1 MHCTI
6 HELSLNDSP
15 RTDGVCLFPARRPTP
30 LRVDRKRA
38 LPQRAGKCCPIGRED
53 PFTGRTPERVTPC
66 NPSSGGIGGMHDAEH
81 FGRRNIERSDM
92 IAQGT
97 GPIPAAGVPSASPA
111 PEGGCKRSDSGAKGG
126 GDTASISH
134 TAAALTHSGLL
145 DDLFGFEPAV
155 SGRYTLREI
164 ELHARRFLSKFN
176 SDFRSLLREKG
187 VGLDTPIELGHASD
201 GSVMVTNDHSHR
213 NAIEAIFAER
223 PELRNEYTKI
233 TSMLTLV
240 EHARKA
246 GAFHQAY
253 REDPRAAAARYASLF
268 TSSASVGI
276 RISEHGTDIV
286 LHRRTRRSG

>member
-6 HELSLNDSP
+6 HELSLIDSP

-145 DDLFGFEPAV
+145 DDLFGFEPADTH
-155 SGRYTLREI
+155 SER
-164 ELHARRFLSKFN
+164 SN
-176 SDFRSLLREKG
+176 SI
-187 VGLDTPIELGHASD
+187 P
-201 GSVMVTNDHSHR
+201 
-213 NAIEAIFAER
+213 
-223 PELRNEYTKI
+223 
-233 TSMLTLV
+233 
-240 EHARKA
+240 
-246 GAFHQAY
+246 GAFSRNSTAIS
-253 REDPRAAAARYASLF
+253 DPFSGKRA
-268 TSSASVGI
+268 SAS
-276 RISEHGTDIV
+276 
-286 LHRRTRRSG
+286 TRRSSWDTHPTAASW

>member
-1 MHCTI
+1 MQTVGFGSEGRRRHGFHFTHCCSAHT
-6 HELSLNDSP
+6 
-15 RTDGVCLFPARRPTP
+15 
-30 LRVDRKRA
+30 LR
-38 LPQRAGKCCPIGRED
+38 
-53 PFTGRTPERVTPC
+53 
-66 NPSSGGIGGMHDAEH
+66 SSGRPVRLRA
-81 FGRRNIERSDM
+81 
-92 IAQGT
+92 
-97 GPIPAAGVPSASPA
+97 
-111 PEGGCKRSDSGAKGG
+111 
-126 GDTASISH
+126 
-134 TAAALTHSGLL
+134 
-145 DDLFGFEPAV
+145 
-155 SGRYTLREI
+155 GRYTFREI
-164 ELHARRFLSKFN
+164 ELHTRRFLSKFN

-201 GSVMVTNDHSHR
+201 GSVMVTNDHPHR

>member
-1 MHCTI
+1 
-6 HELSLNDSP
+6 
-15 RTDGVCLFPARRPTP
+15 
-30 LRVDRKRA
+30 
-38 LPQRAGKCCPIGRED
+38 
-53 PFTGRTPERVTPC
+53 
-66 NPSSGGIGGMHDAEH
+66 MHDAEH
-81 FGRRNIERSDM
+81 FRRRNIGRNDM
-92 IAQGT
+92 IVQGA
-97 GPIPAAGVPSASPA
+97 GPIPAAGVPYALSARV
-111 PEGGCKRSDSGAKGG
+111 GGCERADSGVRGG
-126 GDTASISH
+126 GDTVSISR
-134 TAAALTHSGLL
+134 TAVTLAHSGLL

-176 SDFRSLLREKG
+176 SDFRSLLRENG
-187 VGLDTPIELGHASD
+187 VRLDTPIELGHAPD
-201 GSVMVTNDHSHR
+201 GSVMVKNDHPHR
-213 NAIEAIFAER
+213 KAIEAIFSEH

-253 REDPRAAAARYASLF
+253 REDSRAAAARYASLF

-286 LHRRTRRSG
+286 LHHRTRRSG